1 MKCQHCEK
9 PATFH
14 ITELTGPEPQE
25 VHLCEDHA
33 QIFLSMPSVDADEV
47 DPSSEGAL
55 SSEDALASEGALS
68 SEGDSLAE
76 GDLSEEGSGT
86 EKPAGGMSA
95 GTGAGSGKQKKLA
108 KTAEDLSRVDQ
119 RTCPKCGITFHE
131 FRQQGRLGC
140 AHDYDF
146 FQRELEPLLSNIHG
160 EKLHTGKRPRTAGA
174 EALVRAELN
183 RLKEQMREA
192 VDKEQYELASRL
204 RDQIRKM
211 EKDGANS

>member
-33 QIFLSMPSVDADEV
+33 QLFLAMPSSDADDAESLLEPGASAA
-47 DPSSEGAL
+47 DESEANE
-55 SSEDALASEGALS
+55 SELGETEPGGSEAG
-68 SEGDSLAE
+68 
-76 GDLSEEGSGT
+76 GSG
-86 EKPAGGMSA
+86 KSGSKSA
-95 GTGAGSGKQKKLA
+95 SPSPGKAAGKQKKLA

-146 FQRELEPLLSNIHG
+146 FQRELEPLLANIHG

-192 VDKEQYELASRL
+192 VEKENYEQASQL
-204 RDQIRKM
+204 RDQIRQLD
-211 EKDGANS
+211 KDGANS